1 MTKSH
6 KKISFIFLILV
17 LLVGLWLIYQFPV
30 QKYLAEQ
37 KFIEYTS
44 LQRVDLQDIRS
55 QKFLKD
61 YKTGGYD
68 IEVEYK
74 SDPGLTYEYSYAP
87 PFWRRLDCFLTSLNA
102 VQSGTPAAPHT
113 PSRPP
118 AGRSAQSQTA
128 SLLPATAGCRSG
140 RA

>member
-1 MTKSH
+1 MIKSH
-6 KKISFIFLILV
+6 KKIIIIFLILV

-44 LQRVDLQDIRS
+44 LQGVDLQDIRS

-74 SDPGLTYEYSYAP
+74 SEPG
-87 PFWRRLDCFLTSLNA
+87 
-102 VQSGTPAAPHT
+102 
-113 PSRPP
+113 
-118 AGRSAQSQTA
+118 
-128 SLLPATAGCRSG
+128 
-140 RA
+140 

>member
-74 SDPGLTYEYSYAP
+74 SDPGLTYEYSYVPHRGSGKTLRFHLMACFIYDEENVEVVLTGRQPKYP
-87 PFWRRLDCFLTSLNA
+87 PLMVNGDLY
-102 VQSGTPAAPHT
+102 V
-113 PSRPP
+113 
-118 AGRSAQSQTA
+118 
-128 SLLPATAGCRSG
+128 
-140 RA
+140 